1 MTLRATPRLTLALGA
16 LCIGVQPTSASAA
29 ERNGADGSHGR
40 FDGDLAMAAAA
51 GVTIGPRGLRATSDL
66 RLRYLSTAGIFA
78 SYEDGPAMGSNADPR
93 RALALGLEL
102 RPLFF
107 ARWATDREI
116 GSPRLDL
123 FIDSFGLELGV
134 AFAQPEGAR
143 FGARPALQL
152 GIGVELPIFPRASGP
167 FVALHGGARCSAAAL
182 SGGPMTGPSDRALY
196 LTIAIGWQQLFGGH
210 VVDLGDRAVR

>member
-1 MTLRATPRLTLALGA
+1 MLALGA
-16 LCIGVQPTSASAA
+16 LCIGVQSTSASAA
-29 ERNGADGSHGR
+29 ERNGSDGSHGR
-40 FDGDLAMAAAA
+40 FDGDLAIAVAA
-51 GVTIGPRGLRATSDL
+51 GATVGPRGPRATGDL

-78 SYEDGPAMGSNADPR
+78 SYEDGAAIGSNVDPR

-107 ARWATDREI
+107 ARWATDREV

-123 FIDSFGLELGV
+123 FIDSFGLEFGV

-152 GIGVELPIFPRASGP
+152 GVGLELPIFPRASGP
-167 FVALHGGARCSAAAL
+167 FVALHGGARWSDAVL
-182 SGGPMTGPSDRALY
+182 SGGPTTGPSDRALY
-196 LTIAIGWQQLFGGH
+196 LTIAIGWQQLFGGD
-210 VVDLGDRAVR
+210 VVDLGDRAAR